1 MIDNAQVRFAK
12 SYLTN
17 FECKPE
23 SFLEVVDV
31 AVVSEFTGYD
41 RRTVGQ
47 WIRTGKLNALTLPQK
62 YVIPKCY
69 LID

>member
-1 MIDNAQVRFAK
+1 LLFADTGEIVFRFYFTILIDNAQVRFAK

-23 SFLEVVDV
+23 SFLEVVDI

-41 RRTVGQ
+41 RRTIGQ
-47 WIRTGKLNALTLPQK
+47 WIRT
-62 YVIPKCY
+62 
-69 LID
+69 